1 MFPILRIALVS
12 LLAGYCLVCLVVLE
26 SRNRAVAGGV
36 LQQFHHEYADGG
48 SMKWRFGRDPD
59 SDPRRPTYD
68 FIKSFGLFVYPV
80 AIIGIITS
88 AVLFSLK
95 QSRAIALGALTVC
108 SIVLLRFVFL
118 GVLTAALG

>member
-1 MFPILRIALVS
+1 MLPVLRIVLTS

-36 LQQFHHEYADGG
+36 LQQFHQEYADGG
-48 SMKWRFGRDPD
+48 SMKWRFGREPD

-68 FIKSFGLFVYPV
+68 FIKTFGLSVYPV
-80 AIIGIITS
+80 ALIGMIISG
-88 AVLFSLK
+88 VFFSRK
-95 QSRAIALGALTVC
+95 HSRAVALGALAVC

-118 GVLTAALG
+118 GVFTAALG